1 MLSLRD
7 PQPGWSLEIEVLPRC
22 ELSQQ
27 PRKGV
32 KVSQFLFKMSR
43 ECVGDRQ
50 ERRMWSWLTHNW
62 ATERESRK
70 AQSQD
75 TQEEKKKRAS
85 QMVLVVKKVKVKSS
99 VMSDSL
105 QACGI

>member
-1 MLSLRD
+1 MCKCANYQVRKKEAGLNATEN
-7 PQPGWSLEIEVLPRC
+7 LE
-22 ELSQQ
+22 
-27 PRKGV
+27 KM
-32 KVSQFLFKMSR
+32 SQFLFKMSR

-75 TQEEKKKRAS
+75 TQEEKKKESFPDGAS
-85 QMVLVVKKVKVKSS
+85 GKESESEVLSHV
-99 VMSDSL
+99 
-105 QACGI
+105 

>member
-1 MLSLRD
+1 MCKCANYQVRKKEAGLNATEN
-7 PQPGWSLEIEVLPRC
+7 LE
-22 ELSQQ
+22 
-27 PRKGV
+27 KM
-32 KVSQFLFKMSR
+32 SQFLFKMSR